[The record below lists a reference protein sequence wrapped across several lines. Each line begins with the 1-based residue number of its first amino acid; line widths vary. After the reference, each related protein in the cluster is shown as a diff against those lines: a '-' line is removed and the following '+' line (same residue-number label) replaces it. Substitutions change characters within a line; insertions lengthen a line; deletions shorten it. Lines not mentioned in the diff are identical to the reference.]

1 MCSLQTWNENV
12 SSFQTFQV
20 LTGSAG
26 MWVNHHVNKWDV
38 DAHVAVR
45 GVLTK
50 GNPTGRSLR
59 ASPGGRGLPGRLG
72 RGARTK
78 CPSSTQ
84 EGFSA
89 PSLVQIHPPEW
100 LQLRAG
106 SRPEA
111 HSSLGTPRNLICK
124 LILKIN
130 PLAVECMLVFFSVSI
145 GLVNEHHWKV
155 TRRR

>member
-38 DAHVAVR
+38 DTHVAVR

-59 ASPGGRGLPGRLG
+59 ASPGRQGPPGEAGQRRQDEVPIINPG
-72 RGARTK
+72 
-78 CPSSTQ
+78 
-84 EGFSA
+84 GFLS
-89 PSLVQIHPPEW
+89 SLVGSDPPTRVATAQGW
-100 LQLRAG
+100 QQARGTFIPRHSTKPNLQ
-106 SRPEA
+106 
-111 HSSLGTPRNLICK
+111 
-124 LILKIN
+124 
-130 PLAVECMLVFFSVSI
+130 
-145 GLVNEHHWKV
+145 VNFENQSFGCWV
-155 TRRR
+155 YARLL